1 MFLAQTPDH
10 AREQP
15 QRSRSAVRLHKGA
28 DLKRNSIGKRRQ
40 TPVPELTRRSD
51 IKLNARVSLRPHPH
65 PLYQCR
71 AGQLLLVRD
80 YPKGKPSSDH
90 TPLGG
95 LFRMTL
101 VFRDRNTGTDKV
113 MRIDD
118 KDAEESTGATGRQSL
133 LASRDPWVVVTRDQ
147 K

>member
-1 MFLAQTPDH
+1 MPSSPCT
-10 AREQP
+10 
-15 QRSRSAVRLHKGA
+15 
-28 DLKRNSIGKRRQ
+28 
-40 TPVPELTRRSD
+40 VPELTGRND

-65 PLYQCR
+65 PLYHCR

-95 LFRMTL
+95 LLRMTL

-118 KDAEESTGATGRQSL
+118 TDKVMRIDDKDAEESTGATG
-133 LASRDPWVVVTRDQ
+133 
-147 K
+147 